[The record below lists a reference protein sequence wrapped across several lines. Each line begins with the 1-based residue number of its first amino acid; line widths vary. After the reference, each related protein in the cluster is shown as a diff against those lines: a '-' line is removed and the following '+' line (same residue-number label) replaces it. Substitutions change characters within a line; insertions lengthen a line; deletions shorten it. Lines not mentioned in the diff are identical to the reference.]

1 MARLIDWMSSAI
13 SRLNRVRREDRKIL
27 DAVVALGPIGLGPR
41 AFVFDDETPLDDRF
55 LESLLRRR
63 VLVLI

>member
-1 MARLIDWMSSAI
+1 MSSAI

-41 AFVFDDETPLDDRF
+41 AFMFDDETPLDDRF
-55 LESLLRRR
+55 LESLLPGM
-63 VLVLI
+63 V